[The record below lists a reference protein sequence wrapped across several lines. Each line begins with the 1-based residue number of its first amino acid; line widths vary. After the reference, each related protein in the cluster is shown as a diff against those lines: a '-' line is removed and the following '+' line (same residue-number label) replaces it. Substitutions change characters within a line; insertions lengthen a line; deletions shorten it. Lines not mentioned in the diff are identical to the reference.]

1 MHKDT
6 QLKSKGLG
14 IKKRDTPR
22 CPSLYIFI
30 ASKCPLLQL
39 YLLHKVF
46 VDSTSCLV
54 GKYFFVL

>member
-46 VDSTSCLV
+46 VDSTSASR
-54 GKYFFVL
+54 FR

>member
-6 QLKSKGLG
+6 QLKSKWLCT
-14 IKKRDTPR
+14 KKRGTGR
-22 CPSLYIFI
+22 YPSIIVFA